1 MVVLGKLKNFARK
14 TSRENKRIKE
24 KIMKRKLYNMPFIN
38 FVNVFSQDFIMV
50 STESTDNDGTYKP
63 EWEGAV

>member
-1 MVVLGKLKNFARK
+1 
-14 TSRENKRIKE
+14 
-24 KIMKRKLYNMPFIN
+24 MKRKLYNMPFIN